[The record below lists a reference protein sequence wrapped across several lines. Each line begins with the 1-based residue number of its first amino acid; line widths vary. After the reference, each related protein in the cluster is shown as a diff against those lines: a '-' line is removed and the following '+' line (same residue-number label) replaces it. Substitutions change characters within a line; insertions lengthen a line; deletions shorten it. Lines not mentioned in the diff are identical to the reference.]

1 MEDNPEITNS
11 PKPRRPIRL
20 RLGRAGFMLASL
32 LGVGTLAAAC
42 GGGSAGPGVA
52 KADSTTSTTSG
63 SSSQSSSYKSDLAYA
78 ACIRSHGVPNFP
90 DPTPGGGFNITNNP
104 NDPQLQAA
112 QQACQSLLPGGSQ
125 QETTGGNFTPQQE
138 AQLLKYAQCM
148 RSHKIL
154 NFPDP
159 TSKGLGSLNGID
171 MNSPQF
177 QSASQACQ
185 SLLPNEGGSGPVTRP
200 GSGS

>member
-1 MEDNPEITNS
+1 MEDNPETTNGGE
-11 PKPRRPIRL
+11 PRQPGRL
-20 RLGRAGFMLASL
+20 RRAGFMVAALLA
-32 LGVGTLAAAC
+32 VGALVAAC
-42 GGGSAGPGVA
+42 GSGPASPGVA
-52 KADSTTSTTSG
+52 QAPSSTSTTGG

-78 ACIRSHGVPNFP
+78 TCIRSHGVPNFP
-90 DPTPGGGFNITNNP
+90 DPKPGGGFNISSNP

-112 QQACQSLLPGGSQ
+112 QQACENLLPGGGNQAS
-125 QETTGGNFTPQQE
+125 GGNFTPQQQ
-138 AQLLKYAQCM
+138 AQLLQYAKCI
-148 RSHKIL
+148 RAHKIL

-177 QSASQACQ
+177 QLASQACQ
-185 SLLPNEGGSGPVTRP
+185 PLLPNQGGSGPVTRP

>member
-1 MEDNPEITNS
+1 VVAA
-11 PKPRRPIRL
+11 L
-20 RLGRAGFMLASL
+20 LALS
-32 LGVGTLAAAC
+32 TLAAAC
-42 GGGSAGPGVA
+42 GRGPASPGQA
-52 KADSTTSTTSG
+52 NGPSSTSTTSG
-63 SSSQSSSYKSDLAYA
+63 SSSQSSSYKSDLTYA
-78 ACIRSHGVPNFP
+78 TCIRSHGVPNFP
-90 DPTPGGGFNITNNP
+90 DPKPGGGFNSSSNP

-112 QQACQSLLPGGSQ
+112 QQACGNLLPGGGNQTS
-125 QETTGGNFTPQQE
+125 GGNFTPQQQ
-138 AQLLKYAQCM
+138 AQLLQYAQCM
-148 RSHKIL
+148 RAHKIL

-185 SLLPNEGGSGPVTRP
+185 PLLPNQGGSGPVTRP

>member
-1 MEDNPEITNS
+1 MEDNPETRNS
-11 PKPRRPIRL
+11 RGPRQPRRL
-20 RLGRAGFMLASL
+20 RRAGFMVAAILA
-32 LGVGTLAAAC
+32 VGTLAAAC
-42 GGGSAGPGVA
+42 GTGPASPGVA
-52 KADSTTSTTSG
+52 KAPSTTSATSR
-63 SSSQSSSYKSDLAYA
+63 SSSQSSSYKGDLAYA
-78 ACIRSHGVPNFP
+78 TCIRSHGVPNFP
-90 DPTPGGGFNITNNP
+90 DPKPGGGFNITNNP
-104 NDPQLQAA
+104 NDPQLQGA
-112 QQACQSLLPGGSQ
+112 QQACQNLLPGGGQ
-125 QETTGGNFTPQQE
+125 QETSGGNFTPQQQ

-148 RSHKIL
+148 RAHKIL

-185 SLLPNEGGSGPVTRP
+185 PLLPNQGGSGPVTRP